1 MAARRPPS
9 KMPPSGAK
17 RGKGRPCLAC
27 NHGQRDEIDH
37 CIATNGKLR
46 ELTARFGLTKSCLDR
61 HKRHVLAPGAAT
73 ASIVAAQAAYE
84 PAVQS
89 RTAQAILTRVADA
102 DRALQGAEGDRDW
115 GAMVRAISEVRSI
128 HMDVAKLTGEL
139 KTSPTVEVN
148 LTAAPEWLAIRS
160 RMVEL
165 VRARPELREIMAW
178 VVKGQGA
185 MP

>member
-1 MAARRPPS
+1 M
-9 KMPPSGAK
+9 SGL
-17 RGKGRPCLAC
+17 KGRGAPCKGCSHGRLEEL
-27 NHGQRDEIDH
+27 NHA
-37 CIATNGKLR
+37 IATGGKLR

-61 HKRHVLAPGAAT
+61 HKKHVLAPTPPTAA
-73 ASIVAAQAAYE
+73 IVAAQAAYE

-89 RTAQAILTRVADA
+89 RTAQAILTRVQDA
-102 DRALQGAEGDRDW
+102 DRALKGAEGDRDW
-115 GAMVRAISEVRSI
+115 GAMVRAIAEVRSI

-139 KTSPTVEVN
+139 KTGPTVEVN

-165 VRARPELREIMAW
+165 VRARPELRDAMAW